1 MQELTLHIAATT
13 PAGGNMVK
21 ACLWLMTL
29 SEQVICDNSNGDL
42 RCDPHDC
49 HKRSGGPGAMERPG
63 YSW

>member
-29 SEQVICDNSNGDL
+29 SEQVICDNSNRDL

-49 HKRSGGPGAMERPG
+49 HK
-63 YSW
+63 